1 MKTKCFKEAKKL
13 KFKIEYKRGT
23 PTLNNFFFKN
33 ARSQKNLQ
41 CKKKSIIYDLKDP
54 LSQTQGDKLYSY
66 KWLWQKS
73 VTARRDTSNK
83 GRAIAGME
91 HTEQEI
97 IIT

>member
-1 MKTKCFKEAKKL
+1 MFQRSKKTKVQNR
-13 KFKIEYKRGT
+13 IQKRNT
-23 PTLNNFFFKN
+23 HIKQFFFKN